1 MKISKECAMI
11 YKEDTTINNT
21 PFRVYTLNDI
31 DSGHN
36 FNIYCKTADTEL
48 EKMALFERKKI
59 DFDFVIDK
67 KGAFKLKRGV
77 KDVG

>member
-11 YKEDTTINNT
+11 YKEDTNINNT

-36 FNIYCKTADTEL
+36 FNIYSKNKDSEL
-48 EKMALFERKKI
+48 EKMQLFERKKL

-67 KGAFKLKRGV
+67 KGAFFLV
-77 KDVG
+77 HYLYF